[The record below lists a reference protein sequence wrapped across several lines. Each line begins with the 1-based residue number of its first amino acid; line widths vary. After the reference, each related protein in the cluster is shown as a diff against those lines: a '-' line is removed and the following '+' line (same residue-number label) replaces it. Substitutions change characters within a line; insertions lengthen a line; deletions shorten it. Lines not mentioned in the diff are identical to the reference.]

1 MIYLHY
7 ANILLEKKKK
17 SYYSLLLLLFSIIIT
32 IIIIIIIIIYILGVK
47 YIHLYYA
54 WCMTLQDMYHLPYI
68 ASLFGCYLKNYT
80 WSNLYYMLCQ
90 ASTNIT
96 PNIR

>member
-7 ANILLEKKKK
+7 ANILLEKNPTK
-17 SYYSLLLLLFSIIIT
+17 SYYSLLLLLLLLLLLFSIIIT

-54 WCMTLQDMYHLPYI
+54 
-68 ASLFGCYLKNYT
+68 
-80 WSNLYYMLCQ
+80 
-90 ASTNIT
+90 
-96 PNIR
+96 